1 MKTYPLFIS
10 ITLLILSCSNINN
23 DNSNDLI
30 ARAGENFLYQ
40 NDLPSFSSRQDSL
53 LRYKNFVELW
63 AKEKLLYDLSL
74 TNLSQ
79 SKKNELD
86 LLIEKFKIDLY
97 INSYK
102 DLIVNSRIDSIVTNE
117 EIESYYNANIDNFT
131 LNETLLKYRYL
142 KVPSDNININRIRRY
157 IQRLSNDDRDF
168 LDSLNFQFAELKVND
183 SVWFAERDVISSIEF
198 INQTNKSNFMRVNR
212 LYEIKDDQ
220 YINYFIVKDL
230 LKSGNIPPLSY
241 LYDRIKLNIINQR
254 KIDLIK
260 NINKEILNDALKSSK
275 YEIYIFYF

>member
-1 MKTYPLFIS
+1 LKTYPLFIS

-157 IQRLSNDDRDF
+157 IQRLNNNDRDF
-168 LDSLNFQFAELKVND
+168 LDSLNFQFAELKLND
-183 SVWFAERDVISSIEF
+183 SLWFAERDVISSIEF

-254 KIDLIK
+254 KIDLIQ

-275 YEIYIFYF
+275 YEIYK

>member
-1 MKTYPLFIS
+1 MKKHPLFIS
-10 ITLLILSCSNINN
+10 ISILIFSCSNINN

-40 NDLPSFSSRQDSL
+40 NNLPSFSSRQDSL
-53 LRYKNFVELW
+53 LRYKNFIELW
-63 AKEKLLYDLSL
+63 AKEKLLYDLSI

-117 EIESYYNANIDNFT
+117 EIESYYNTNIDNFT

-254 KIDLIK
+254 KIDLIE

-275 YEIYIFYF
+275 YEIYK

>member
-1 MKTYPLFIS
+1 LKKHPLFIS
-10 ITLLILSCSNINN
+10 ISLLIFSCSNINN

-40 NDLPSFSSRQDSL
+40 NELPSFSSQQDSL
-53 LRYKNFVELW
+53 IRYKNFIELW

-102 DLIVNSRIDSIVTNE
+102 DLIVNSRIDSIVTDE
-117 EIESYYNANIDNFT
+117 EIESFYNTNIDNFT

-157 IQRLSNDDRDF
+157 IQRLSNNDRIF
-168 LDSLNFQFAELKVND
+168 LDSLNFQFAELKIND
-183 SVWFAERDVISSIEF
+183 SLWFTERDVISSIEF
-198 INQTNKSNFMRVNR
+198 INQNNKTNFMRVNR
-212 LYEIKDDQ
+212 LYEIKDGQ

-254 KIDLIK
+254 KIDLIQ
-260 NINKEILNDALKSSK
+260 NINIEILNDALKSSK
-275 YEIYIFYF
+275 YEIYK

>member
-1 MKTYPLFIS
+1 LKIYPFFIS
-10 ITLLILSCSNINN
+10 IALLILSCSNINN

-40 NDLPSFSSRQDSL
+40 NELPSFSSRQDSL

-97 INSYK
+97 INSYM

-157 IQRLSNDDRDF
+157 IQRLNNSDRDF
-168 LDSLNFQFAELKVND
+168 LDSLNFQFAELKLND
-183 SVWFAERDVISSIEF
+183 SLWFAERDVISSIEF

-220 YINYFIVKDL
+220 NINYFIVKDL

-275 YEIYIFYF
+275 YEIYK

>member
-198 INQTNKSNFMRVNR
+198 INQTNKSNFIRVNR

-275 YEIYIFYF
+275 YEIYK

>member
-40 NDLPSFSSRQDSL
+40 NELPSFSSRQDSL

-168 LDSLNFQFAELKVND
+168 LDSLNFQFAELKLND

-275 YEIYIFYF
+275 YEIYK

>member
-157 IQRLSNDDRDF
+157 IQRLNNNDRDF

-183 SVWFAERDVISSIEF
+183 SVWIAERDVISSIEF

-275 YEIYIFYF
+275 YEIYK

>member
-157 IQRLSNDDRDF
+157 IQRLSNDDRVF

-275 YEIYIFYF
+275 YEIYK